1 VSPLG
6 IYAKIFQPVPIC
18 FGSNYSPDHCLNPN
32 LSKSRGKK
40 PINYFRN
47 YEPVN
52 HMRWLLI
59 RLVRGYQFFLSPW
72 LGSNCRF
79 NPSCSNYAI
88 DAIEQWGAIKGSWL
102 AIKRIGKCHPWGD
115 GGNDPVP
122 PNRNRN
128 P

>member
-1 VSPLG
+1 
-6 IYAKIFQPVPIC
+6 
-18 FGSNYSPDHCLNPN
+18 
-32 LSKSRGKK
+32 
-40 PINYFRN
+40 
-47 YEPVN
+47 
-52 HMRWLLI
+52 MRWLLI